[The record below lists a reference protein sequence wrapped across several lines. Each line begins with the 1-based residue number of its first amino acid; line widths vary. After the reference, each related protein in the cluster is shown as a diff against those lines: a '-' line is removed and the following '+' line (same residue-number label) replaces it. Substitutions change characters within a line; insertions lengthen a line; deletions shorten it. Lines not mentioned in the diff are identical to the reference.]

1 MNKKWVKSKFA
12 KLIGYYF
19 LYKLR
24 EFDEKELIIKFNSG
38 ELNYKNIIIEE
49 SSKGIYILN
58 NKKTLKSEFF
68 WIKKSLNKKIRNINL
83 LFLSLLKFEGIKRY
97 IQYQNLNKED
107 IKKISYFIKYKK
119 YKKGQYIFRY
129 GDYSDKLYGI
139 IKGKVE
145 LKTIKCYD
153 YTQKILIDLFNE
165 EDNLYN
171 FKNNNI
177 IDIPIEKLMSDLE
190 EESNKEKVK
199 IKKKNRYRNHTT
211 KEKDHILVKQLKN
224 VNLTIKYHKL
234 IKDENIENFIS
245 EFENYETELKEGI
258 CFGEYSVINNLPR
271 SNSILCKSDVD
282 IFYLEKKYVD
292 KFLSYKFNKSNYD
305 KMEFVRK
312 LIPSIKMNYQIFSQ
326 FIPIF
331 PKKNYIIYTPYDKI
345 KYIYIIFKGE
355 CSFGYLNIHNNNK
368 EEYLSLFREIQKICF
383 LNKGAICGS
392 EITKGKIFYN
402 YSLIVEK
409 ENTILFKIDINLFQS
424 ICPMKI
430 LELLYDKR
438 INIIKSL
445 NRNKSMCLTAKN
457 INISNFDF
465 KKDIKEKIK
474 NNDRKLKIKKIRISL
489 SNIEPKNN
497 KRLSHSDIDIN
508 YNNKNKN
515 KKINFKSSFSNYHN
529 NIKINQ
535 KPNLFRIVSQKKK
548 KKFTSFSNNSSIR
561 ITNDKSYS
569 DYQKSLHQK
578 NKSENIYNTQ
588 RLNSNVLNK
597 IKYSDKELFY
607 NKIKKKKK
615 EYEIIKDKVLKKNSC
630 KSGINYYNS
639 GSFNMPLISNN

>member
-1 MNKKWVKSKFA
+1 
-12 KLIGYYF
+12 
-19 LYKLR
+19 
-24 EFDEKELIIKFNSG
+24 
-38 ELNYKNIIIEE
+38 
-49 SSKGIYILN
+49 
-58 NKKTLKSEFF
+58 
-68 WIKKSLNKKIRNINL
+68 
-83 LFLSLLKFEGIKRY
+83 
-97 IQYQNLNKED
+97 
-107 IKKISYFIKYKK
+107 
-119 YKKGQYIFRY
+119 
-129 GDYSDKLYGI
+129 
-139 IKGKVE
+139 
-145 LKTIKCYD
+145 
-153 YTQKILIDLFNE
+153 
-165 EDNLYN
+165 
-171 FKNNNI
+171 
-177 IDIPIEKLMSDLE
+177 
-190 EESNKEKVK
+190 
-199 IKKKNRYRNHTT
+199 
-211 KEKDHILVKQLKN
+211 
-224 VNLTIKYHKL
+224 
-234 IKDENIENFIS
+234 
-245 EFENYETELKEGI
+245 
-258 CFGEYSVINNLPR
+258 
-271 SNSILCKSDVD
+271 
-282 IFYLEKKYVD
+282 
-292 KFLSYKFNKSNYD
+292 
-305 KMEFVRK
+305 MEFVRK

-457 INISNFDF
+457 INIYNFDF

-497 KRLSHSDIDIN
+497 KRFSHSDIDIN

-529 NIKINQ
+529 NIKIQNIST
-535 KPNLFRIVSQKKK
+535 N
-548 KKFTSFSNNSSIR
+548 NNSEINNY
-561 ITNDKSYS
+561 ITQINELRNQLK
-569 DYQKSLHQK
+569 
-578 NKSENIYNTQ
+578 EERNINQ
-588 RLNSNVLNK
+588 LLNNK
-597 IKYSDKELFY
+597 INHLEDQINS
-607 NKIKKKKK
+607 
-615 EYEIIKDKVLKKNSC
+615 LKK
-630 KSGINYYNS
+630 
-639 GSFNMPLISNN
+639 LILN

>member
-1 MNKKWVKSKFA
+1 MNKNWIKSRFA

-24 EFDEKELIIKFNSG
+24 EYDEKELIIKFNSG

-49 SSKGIYILN
+49 SSKGMYIIN
-58 NKKTLKSEFF
+58 NKKKLKSEFF
-68 WIKKSLNKKIRNINL
+68 WIKKNLNKKIRNINL
-83 LFLSLLKFEGIKRY
+83 LFLSLLKFEGINRY

-107 IKKISYFIKYKK
+107 IRKISCFIKYKK

-145 LKTIKCYD
+145 LKTIKFND

-171 FKNNNI
+171 IKNNNI
-177 IDIPIEKLMSDLE
+177 NDIPIENFMSDLE
-190 EESNKEKVK
+190 EESNNEKVK
-199 IKKKNRYRNHTT
+199 IKEKKRYRNYTT
-211 KEKDHILVKQLKN
+211 KEKDH
-224 VNLTIKYHKL
+224 KL
-234 IKDENIENFIS
+234 IKKLKNEILTKKYHNLIEDENIENFIS
-245 EFENYETELKEGI
+245 EFEYYETEFKEGF

-271 SNSILCKSDVD
+271 ANSILCKSDVD

-292 KFLSYKFNKSNYD
+292 KILSYKFNKSNYD
-305 KMEFVRK
+305 KMEFLSK
-312 LIPSIKMNYQIFSQ
+312 LIPSIKMNYKIFSQ

-331 PKKNYIIYTPYDKI
+331 PHKNYIIYTPYDKI

-355 CSFGYLNIHNNNK
+355 CSFGYLNIHNNK
-368 EEYLSLFREIQKICF
+368 EDYFSLFRKIKKICF
-383 LNKGAICGS
+383 LNKGTICGS
-392 EITKGKIFYN
+392 EITKGKQFYN

-424 ICPMKI
+424 ICPMDI

-438 INIIKSL
+438 INIIKKL
-445 NRNKSMCLTAKN
+445 NRNKSMCLAAKE
-457 INISNFDF
+457 INISNFEF
-465 KKDIKEKIK
+465 KKNFKENIK
-474 NNDRKLKIKKIRISL
+474 NNIRKFKIKKIRISL
-489 SNIEPKNN
+489 SNINTKNK

-508 YNNKNKN
+508 YNNKNK
-515 KKINFKSSFSNYHN
+515 KINYKSSFCNYHN
-529 NIKINQ
+529 NINIEK
-535 KPNLFRIVSQKKK
+535 KPNLYRIVCKKKK
-548 KKFTSFSNNSSIR
+548 KKFISLSYNSSIR

-578 NKSENIYNTQ
+578 NKSDNINENQSINK
-588 RLNSNVLNK
+588 NILNK
-597 IKYSDKELFY
+597 RKCSDKELFF
-607 NKIKKKKK
+607 NKLKKN
-615 EYEIIKDKVLKKNSC
+615 EYEIIKDKILKNYSC
-630 KSGINYYNS
+630 KTGINYYNS
-639 GSFNMPLISNN
+639 GSFNIPFISNN